1 VRDGLKAA
9 GTHVYTGCENWIK
22 ENITQG
28 LDLDGTAA
36 LDPEVF
42 KAYDGGQESIFER
55 KSTKGSNASASTP
68 QQSSGAST
76 GGAMPED
83 LDDED
88 GKERKAGC
96 NKQESPVWKEFQ
108 SYQGEYKT
116 DGDRVYRWD
125 NSHKDIE
132 VYHRVTKR
140 ELGSIDPVS
149 GKLIRAGNPKKI
161 GRF

>member
-1 VRDGLKAA
+1 MRDGLKAA

-83 LDDED
+83 PDDD
-88 GKERKAGC
+88 KERKSGC
-96 NKQESPVWKEFQ
+96 KKQESPVWKELRP
-108 SYQGEYKT
+108 YKRKT
-116 DGDRVYRWD
+116 RIDARGKKYEWD
-125 NSHKDIE
+125 NTHKDIE
-132 VYHRVTKR
+132 VYNKR
-140 ELGSIDPVS
+140 GEHLGSM
-149 GKLIRAGNPKKI
+149 NPKTGEMYKPAVLGRKI
-161 GRF
+161 GI